1 MTDATAEARSGR
13 KGSWSQ
19 GRGHGE
25 GNTRMGGS
33 GRTWSDPVTAGEK
46 AAARAHWISDKGV
59 EGRKSLDGAWAV
71 ENRRGQEISGRKEAN
86 FRERT
91 KGGAAC
97 KVLRC
102 MLEGRGLE
110 SGASPQGCMTGPR
123 LRAD

>member
-1 MTDATAEARSGR
+1 MGRVKATRGWEDLVGSSDSGR
-13 KGSWSQ
+13 
-19 GRGHGE
+19 E
-25 GNTRMGGS
+25 GCC
-33 GRTWSDPVTAGEK
+33 AGP
-46 AAARAHWISDKGV
+46 RQGV